1 MPRPP
6 KLEAWTDFV
15 AWCQKRGLDAVPA
28 HPWTL
33 ATYVRWCEPHHAPKA
48 IAKLIKEISAVHE
61 SKTRKR
67 LDRDPLVQRT
77 LKMIEARR
85 GTPKPKQRLDL
96 FDEEPAKTPAR
107 KPAAGKAKT
116 PKTAKKTTKT
126 TMKSRTKAGLS
137 ATPKLVSRRR
147 LSR

>member
-6 KLEAWTDFV
+6 KLDAWNDFV
-15 AWCQKRGLDAVPA
+15 DWCQRRGLDAVPA

-33 ATYVRWCEPHHAPKA
+33 AAYVRWCEPRHTPKA
-48 IAKLIKEISAVHE
+48 IAKMIKEISAVHE

-67 LDRDPLVQRT
+67 LDRDPLVLRT

-85 GTPKPKQRLDL
+85 GAPKAKQRLDL

-107 KPAAGKAKT
+107 KPAAKAKT
-116 PKTAKKTTKT
+116 RKTQKQKADTPA
-126 TMKSRTKAGLS
+126 KSRVKAGLS
-137 ATPKLVSRRR
+137 TTPRLVSRRR